1 MRHWMG
7 VALLLGAAT
16 AVAET
21 NLAQFVCQRMNSKG
35 HLLDYVVIVEQ
46 TSTKAIDPIDG
57 VSPDTVDGSNLIDPD
72 SGTTAWGEYYSGT
85 TTFRMRFYKGVSLVS
100 ADKTKEEIVESLLQ
114 QPASAYPNGEL
125 MDFTGKGSRFF
136 SGFGFESMTSWG
148 PKSFT
153 LDLDDLGWGRVGTA
167 NGAVRMLEDG
177 PYRCEEPVLV
187 PQ

>member
-35 HLLDYVVIVEQ
+35 HLLDTVVIVEQ
-46 TSTKAIDPIDG
+46 TSTKAIDR
-57 VSPDTVDGSNLIDPD
+57 VLSDTVDGSNLIDPD
-72 SGTTAWGEYYSGT
+72 GEPFYTGTTAA
-85 TTFRMRFYKGVSLVS
+85 RMRFYNGVSLVS

-125 MDFTGKGSRFF
+125 MDFTGKGSRFG
-136 SGFGFESMTSWG
+136 SGFGFTSMTSWG
-148 PKSFT
+148 FKSFG
-153 LDLDDLGWGRVGTA
+153 LDLEDLGYGRVTTA
-167 NGAVRMLEDG
+167 NGALTMLEDG
-177 PYRCEEPVLV
+177 FYRCEEPVLV